1 MQGTVDAWH
10 ALPHQAVSKVRA
22 PLRLPALNARWR
34 AAQWTRDHF
43 AYNFDCERGMVSTR
57 IFAGA
62 RTNIAFNCL
71 DRHVE
76 AGRGNQP
83 CFLWEARAWDGRVA
97 STVARRLVV
106 TTPQKE
112 PELAGLSL
120 LTLCHPWQA
129 PHAEARR
136 PNASRVHGMPQP
148 S

>member
-1 MQGTVDAWH
+1 MLARFATSSSVQCESTSTVASTECSW
-10 ALPHQAVSKVRA
+10 
-22 PLRLPALNARWR
+22 WR

-83 CFLWEARAWDGRVA
+83 CFLWEARAWDGEWH
-97 STVARRLVV
+97 
-106 TTPQKE
+106 P
-112 PELAGLSL
+112 L
-120 LTLCHPWQA
+120 L
-129 PHAEARR
+129 HAAW
-136 PNASRVHGMPQP
+136 
-148 S
+148 